1 MSLEKRNLLIRT
13 SFKQWTDND
22 EGTDNETDGHRTDD
36 GGERTDE
43 RTEDDDGDDGT
54 DGLTM
59 FI

>member
-1 MSLEKRNLLIRT
+1 MSFKIWNRLILT

-22 EGTDNETDGHRTDD
+22 EGTNNETDGRRTDD

-59 FI
+59 LI